1 MQKISFQSLFKII
14 FLLVFFVVI
23 FLFLRHLDLSTSKKP
38 FDPLKENYV
47 FLGDSITYGYKVEE
61 FFDKYYVVNSGI
73 NGNTT
78 SDILNDLEKRVYQYN
93 PTKVFLLIGINDL
106 KKNVESKT
114 IINNI
119 DSIITNIK
127 RNRPYTEIYV
137 ESIYPLGKTRSSKNF
152 EHIQNNTIK
161 EINNELELLCKKKA
175 ITYINVYDTLLEGE
189 FINPYYTK
197 DGVHLTDLGY
207 YKVTKVLEGYMGK

>member
-1 MQKISFQSLFKII
+1 MQKVSFQSLFKII
-14 FLLVFFVVI
+14 FILVFFVAI
-23 FLFLRHLDLSTSKKP
+23 FLFLRYLDLSSSKKP
-38 FDPLKENYV
+38 IDPLKENYV
-47 FLGDSITYGYKVEE
+47 FLGDSITYGYKVDE

-114 IINNI
+114 IISNI
-119 DSIITNIK
+119 DSIITSIK
-127 RNRPYTEIYV
+127 KNRPYTEIYL
-137 ESIYPLGKTRSSKNF
+137 ESIYPLGKTRDLKSF
-152 EHIQNNTIK
+152 EHIENNTIK
-161 EINNELELLCKKKA
+161 EINKELELLCKKKA
-175 ITYINVYDTLLEGE
+175 ITYINVYDTLVEDE
-189 FINPYYTK
+189 FINPDYTK

-207 YKVTKVLEGYMGK
+207 YKVTKVLEEYMGK